1 MRGSKTQMMHRFTLR
16 WTALAV
22 ALLAWELIA
31 RTAEMLFLPP
41 FSTVVAATWDVWISG
56 GEGAGT
62 PPPIFWDDFVPS
74 VSRAL
79 VGWVLAAVGGIALG
93 LALGVSARLSA
104 LFEPVV
110 HFLRTIPPVALVPI
124 FIIVVGLG
132 TEMRLSMIIFGC
144 LWPIV
149 LNTIQGVRT
158 VDPQLLETSRA
169 FGIGTAGRLW
179 RVYIPAASPK
189 IFAGLRI
196 ALSIALILM
205 VVSEMVAGGGAG
217 GIGEVIV
224 RAQRSFQ
231 IVEMWTAIVVVGVL
245 GYTFNRVFEVVENR
259 VIGWSNQTDQERV

>member
-1 MRGSKTQMMHRFTLR
+1 MRGTKKQMVQRFTLR

-22 ALLAWELIA
+22 ALLTWELVA
-31 RTAEMLFLPP
+31 RTGEMMFLPP
-41 FSTVVAATWDVWISG
+41 FTTVVTTTWDMWIHG
-56 GEGAGT
+56 GEGVST
-62 PPPIFWDDFVPS
+62 PTPIFWNDFVPS

-79 VGWVLAAVGGIALG
+79 IGWGLAAVAGIALG
-93 LALGVSARLSA
+93 MALGVSARLSA

-132 TEMRLSMIIFGC
+132 TEMRLAMITFGC
-144 LWPIV
+144 MWPIV

-169 FGIGTAGRLW
+169 FGIGTVGRLW

-224 RAQRSFQ
+224 RAQRSFMV
-231 IVEMWTAIVVVGVL
+231 VEMWTAIVVVGVL
-245 GYTFNRVFEVVENR
+245 GYTFNRIFEVVENA

>member
-1 MRGSKTQMMHRFTLR
+1 MRGPEKQMIHRFTVR
-16 WTALAV
+16 WTALAL
-22 ALLAWELIA
+22 ALLAWELLA
-31 RTAEMLFLPP
+31 RALDEMFLPP
-41 FSTVVAATWDVWISG
+41 ISTIVTATWDIWIHG
-56 GEGAGT
+56 GEGSST
-62 PPPIFWDDFVPS
+62 PPPIFWEDFVPS
-74 VSRAL
+74 VTRAL
-79 VGWVLAAVGGIALG
+79 VGWGLAAVGGIALG
-93 LALGVSARLSA
+93 MALGISARLSA

-132 TEMRLSMIIFGC
+132 TEMRLTMITFGC

-169 FGIGTAGRLW
+169 FGISTVGRLW

-231 IVEMWTAIVVVGVL
+231 IIEMWTAIVVVGVL
-245 GYTFNRVFEVVENR
+245 GYAFNRIFEVVENA